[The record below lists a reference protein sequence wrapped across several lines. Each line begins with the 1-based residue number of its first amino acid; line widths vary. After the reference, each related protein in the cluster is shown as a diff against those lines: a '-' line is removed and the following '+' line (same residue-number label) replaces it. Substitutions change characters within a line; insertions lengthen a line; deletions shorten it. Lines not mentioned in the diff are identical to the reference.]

1 MCRQLLEGPL
11 SQDDRCNAYNPQRW
25 RRLADLCIQQGR
37 IDVAQ
42 QCAQSAGDLALS
54 LLLISCTGD
63 KPGLYAIAKQAEAQN
78 QMNIAFLALYIAGDA
93 EACLS
98 LLQRCDRL
106 PEAAF
111 FSLSHIPSHVNSAL
125 QMWEEALR
133 KDHHIAAELL
143 ANPQEY
149 MSYFPGLED
158 ALQLETSLEPL
169 RSMTVAAKEYPKYQA
184 MLESGTFDLQQL
196 QEVGEVSEEVKEAGE
211 VSEEVQEVAEEVQED
226 GNNPKDVADTNPQE
240 LETVSTD
247 NQEVQE
253 NTEYPEK
260 QVEQSDMDLSK
271 DSEFDEIMEGNETPA
286 DDGDLDLD
294 DLEREWN

>member
-211 VSEEVQEVAEEVQED
+211 VSEEVQEVTEEVQED
-226 GNNPKDVADTNPQE
+226 GNNPEDVADTNPQE
-240 LETVSTD
+240 LETVSND
-247 NQEVQE
+247 NQEVLE
-253 NTEYPEK
+253 NTE
-260 QVEQSDMDLSK
+260 
-271 DSEFDEIMEGNETPA
+271 
-286 DDGDLDLD
+286 
-294 DLEREWN
+294 

>member
-125 QMWEEALR
+125 QMCER
-133 KDHHIAAELL
+133 TI
-143 ANPQEY
+143 
-149 MSYFPGLED
+149 
-158 ALQLETSLEPL
+158 TSQPNYWRTL
-169 RSMTVAAKEYPKYQA
+169 RSTCPTSRDSK
-184 MLESGTFDLQQL
+184 T
-196 QEVGEVSEEVKEAGE
+196 
-211 VSEEVQEVAEEVQED
+211 
-226 GNNPKDVADTNPQE
+226 
-240 LETVSTD
+240 
-247 NQEVQE
+247 
-253 NTEYPEK
+253 
-260 QVEQSDMDLSK
+260 LS
-271 DSEFDEIMEGNETPA
+271 SWRLRWSRFAP
-286 DDGDLDLD
+286 
-294 DLEREWN
+294 

>member
-1 MCRQLLEGPL
+1 MLEGPL

-25 RRLADLCIQQGR
+25 RRLADLCIQQGC

-63 KPGLYAIAKQAEAQN
+63 KPGLYAIAKQAETQN

-98 LLQRCDRL
+98 LLQRCGRL

-111 FSLSHIPSHVNSAL
+111 FSLSHIPSHVNGAL
-125 QMWEEALR
+125 QEWENALR
-133 KDHHIAAELL
+133 KDHHIAADLL

-149 MSYFPGLED
+149 TSYFPGLEE
-158 ALQLETSLEPL
+158 ALQLEVSLEPL

-196 QEVGEVSEEVKEAGE
+196 QEVGEVNEEVNGE
-211 VSEEVQEVAEEVQED
+211 VNEIDQEVNEEGEVNIADTISNANPQGLETMSNNDNQEVAEI
-226 GNNPKDVADTNPQE
+226 
-240 LETVSTD
+240 
-247 NQEVQE
+247 
-253 NTEYPEK
+253 TE
-260 QVEQSDMDLSK
+260 EQAEQPDIDLSK

-286 DDGDLDLD
+286 DDGDLDLE